1 MKSLKESTGKRPK
14 KLDDRS
20 RLKKKRSL
28 TEDYQRDT
36 QRSSSMD
43 GGTGS
48 TRERERED
56 GTKLGPDGNIP

>member
-1 MKSLKESTGKRPK
+1 
-14 KLDDRS
+14 
-20 RLKKKRSL
+20 
-28 TEDYQRDT
+28 
-36 QRSSSMD
+36 MD